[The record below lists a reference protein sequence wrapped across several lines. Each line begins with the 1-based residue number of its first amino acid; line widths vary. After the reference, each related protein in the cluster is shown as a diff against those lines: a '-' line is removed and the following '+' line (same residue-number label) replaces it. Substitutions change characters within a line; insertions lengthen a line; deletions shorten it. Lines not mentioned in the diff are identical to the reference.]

1 MERVPVAI
9 IGGGQAGLA
18 TSYLLRQR
26 GIDHLVLEAGARIG
40 ASWRNRWDS
49 LRLFT
54 PARYDGLPGM
64 RFPAPANSF
73 PTKDEMADYLESY
86 AANFSLPV
94 RLGASV
100 TSISHATQSFRLD
113 TGDGSL
119 EADQVVIA
127 SGPYRKPRV
136 PPFACELDRSIT
148 QLHAGEYRN
157 PQQLSRGSVLVVG
170 AGNSGA
176 EIAIEAAQAG
186 HATFLAGRATGQVP
200 PAAYAL
206 NGRIFWFVANR
217 VLSVNTPI
225 GRKARPQVLAH
236 GGPLIRLSMDEVIRA
251 GVTRTPRVVE
261 VKAGAPVDEEGRT
274 LEVQNVV
281 WCTGFSPDFSWIHL
295 PIFDAKG
302 QPTHDRGV
310 VGGQP
315 GLYFIGLPFL
325 TKLASAFVGGVAG
338 DAKRLADVITSATGQ
353 SSRAVSSASRRALL
367 ESFQ

>member
-18 TSYLLRQR
+18 TSYHLMHR

-40 ASWRNRWDS
+40 SSWRNRWDS

-64 RFPAPANSF
+64 RFPAPANGF

-86 AANFSLPV
+86 VAHFSLPV
-94 RLGASV
+94 RLGSSV
-100 TSISHATQSFRLD
+100 MSISHATHGFRLD
-113 TGDGSL
+113 TGDASL
-119 EADQVVIA
+119 EARQVVIA
-127 SGPYRKPRV
+127 SGPYQKPRV
-136 PPFACELDRSIT
+136 PPFAGELDRSIT

-157 PQQLSRGSVLVVG
+157 PQQLSQGPVLVVG

-186 HATFLAGRATGQVP
+186 HRTFLAGRATGQVP
-200 PAAYAL
+200 PAAYAFD
-206 NGRIFWFVANR
+206 GRIFWFWANR
-217 VLSVNTPI
+217 VLSVSTPI
-225 GRKARPQVLAH
+225 GRKARPHIVAH
-236 GGPLIRLSMDEVIRA
+236 GGPLIRLTMDEVIGA
-251 GVTRTPRVVE
+251 GVARTSRVVE
-261 VKAGAPVDEEGRT
+261 VKAGSPVDEDGKT

-281 WCTGFSPDFSWIHL
+281 WCTGFSPDFSWIQL

-302 QPTHDRGV
+302 QPLHDRGV

-325 TKLASAFVGGVAG
+325 TKLASAFIGGVGG
-338 DAKRLADVITSATGQ
+338 DAKRLAEVIASAAGQ
-353 SSRAVSSASRRALL
+353 SSLAVSSSSRRAVLK
-367 ESFQ
+367 SSQ